1 MYLRED
7 RVLKPTLGLKDGWQ
21 EGGIFRKAHEK
32 VMDMIFDRCK
42 NMDEENKLYELL
54 FEKQVAK
61 LKASRYEKQLYYE
74 DVKIKEA
81 KKRKLAG
88 AKLRTKIIED
98 KEEYEAERKLHA

>member
-7 RVLKPTLGLKDGWQ
+7 RVLKPSIGLKDGWQ

-32 VMDMIFDRCK
+32 VIGMILDKCK
-42 NMDEENKLYELL
+42 SMEEENTLYALL

-61 LKASRYEKQLYYE
+61 LKAARYEKQLYYE

-81 KKRKLAG
+81 KKRKQAG

-98 KEEYEAERKLHA
+98 KEDYEAERKLHA